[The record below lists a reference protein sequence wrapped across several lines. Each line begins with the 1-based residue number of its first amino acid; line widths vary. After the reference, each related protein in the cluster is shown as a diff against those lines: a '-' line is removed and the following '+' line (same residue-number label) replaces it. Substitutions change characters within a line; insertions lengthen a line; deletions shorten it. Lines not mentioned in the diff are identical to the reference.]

1 VWPLPNAPTS
11 EMLRGTFRALFGGK
25 MRPGNTIFSGLGTT
39 IFSTMSALAIEHGAI
54 NLGQGFPDDEG
65 PVELRE
71 RAAQAIMTGPN
82 QYPPS
87 MGMAELRQA
96 VADHDNRFYGLN
108 VDWQTETLVTSGAT
122 EALADTFLALL
133 NPGDEAILIEPFY
146 DSYLPMVE
154 ATGAEVVTVGLEA
167 PRWDLDLDVLAAAFS
182 DKTKLI
188 VVNTPMNPTGKVF
201 TKAELQG
208 IADLALKYDVYVVLD
223 EVYEHLVYSG
233 VAHETMMTLPGM
245 RDRCVRIASA
255 GKTFSL
261 TGWKIGYV
269 TAAPDLLALVNKAHQ
284 FVTFTTPPA
293 FQLAVAWG
301 LGQGGAYFQNLAT
314 DLEQKRDLLSKGL
327 AAVGFDVV
335 RSDGTYFVT
344 TDISGLG
351 YNGTDLEFCE
361 EITAKA
367 GVGAIPVSPFYK
379 PREGGTGIPRNMVRF
394 CFSKQPEVLEESV
407 FRLKR
412 YFG

>member
-1 VWPLPNAPTS
+1 
-11 EMLRGTFRALFGGK
+11 
-25 MRPGNTIFSGLGTT
+25 MRPGNRVFAGLGTT
-39 IFSTMSALAIEHGAI
+39 IFSTMSALAAEHGAI

-65 PVELRE
+65 PIELRE
-71 RAAQAIMTGPN
+71 RAARIVMEGPN

-87 MGMAELRQA
+87 MGMPALRQA
-96 VADHDNRFYGLN
+96 VADHDNHFYGLG
-108 VDWQTETLVTSGAT
+108 VDWQSEVLVTSGAT
-122 EALADTFLALL
+122 EALADCFLALL

-154 ATGAEVVTVGLEA
+154 ATGARAVTVALEA
-167 PRWDLDLDVLAAAFS
+167 PNWALDEEALAAAFS
-182 DKTKLI
+182 ERTKLI

-201 TKAELQG
+201 SRAEVQT
-208 IADLALKYDVYVVLD
+208 IADLAVRHDAYVILD

-233 VAHETMMTLPGM
+233 AAHETMMALPGM
-245 RDRCVRIASA
+245 RERCVRVASA
-255 GKTFSL
+255 GKSFSL
-261 TGWKIGYV
+261 TGWKVGYI
-269 TAAPDLLALVNKAHQ
+269 TAAPALLALVNKAHQ

-301 LGQGGAYFQNLAT
+301 LGQDDVYFRNLAQ

-327 AAVGFDVV
+327 SATGFGVV
-335 RSDGTYFVT
+335 KADGTYFVT

-351 YNGTDLEFCE
+351 YTGTDLEFCE

-367 GVGAIPVSPFYK
+367 GVSAIPVSPFYK
-379 PREGGTGIPRNMVRF
+379 PRDGGEAIPGNMVRF

>member
-1 VWPLPNAPTS
+1 
-11 EMLRGTFRALFGGK
+11 
-25 MRPGNTIFSGLGTT
+25 MRPGNRVFAGLGTT
-39 IFSTMSALAIEHGAI
+39 IFSTMSALAAEHGAI

-65 PVELRE
+65 PIELRQ
-71 RAAQAIMTGPN
+71 RAAEIVMEGPN

-87 MGMAELRQA
+87 MGMPALRQA
-96 VADHDNRFYGLN
+96 VADHDNHFYGLG
-108 VDWQTETLVTSGAT
+108 VDWQSEVLVTSGAT
-122 EALADTFLALL
+122 EALADCFLALL

-146 DSYLPMVE
+146 DSYLPMVD
-154 ATGAEVVTVGLEA
+154 ATGARAVTVALEA
-167 PRWDLDLDVLAAAFS
+167 PNWDLDEEALAAAFS
-182 DKTKLI
+182 DRTKLI

-201 TKAELQG
+201 SRAELQA
-208 IADLALKYDVYVVLD
+208 IADLAIRHDAYVILD

-233 VAHETMMTLPGM
+233 AAHETMMALPGM
-245 RDRCVRIASA
+245 RERCVRVASA
-255 GKTFSL
+255 GKSFSL
-261 TGWKIGYV
+261 TGWKVGYI
-269 TAAPDLLALVNKAHQ
+269 TAAPALLSLVNKAHQ

-301 LGQGGAYFQNLAT
+301 LGQDDVYFRNLAQ

-327 AAVGFDVV
+327 SATGFDVV
-335 RSDGTYFVT
+335 KADGTYFVT

-351 YNGTDLEFCE
+351 YSGTDLQFCE

-367 GVGAIPVSPFYK
+367 GVSAIPVSPFYK
-379 PREGGTGIPRNMVRF
+379 PRDEGETIPGNMVRF

>member
-1 VWPLPNAPTS
+1 
-11 EMLRGTFRALFGGK
+11 
-25 MRPGNTIFSGLGTT
+25 MRPGNTVFSGLGTT
-39 IFSTMSALAIEHGAI
+39 IFTTMSAMATEHGAI

-71 RAAQAIMTGPN
+71 RAAQAVMAGPN

-87 MGMAELRQA
+87 MGLPDLRKA
-96 VADHDNRFYGLN
+96 VAEHDSRFYGLG
-108 VDWQTETLVTSGAT
+108 VDWETETLVTSGAT
-122 EALADTFLALL
+122 EALADCFLALL

-154 ATGAEVVTVGLEA
+154 ATGARSVTVGLEA
-167 PRWDLDLDVLAAAFS
+167 PHWDLDLDALAAVFS

-201 TKAELQG
+201 TKPELLG
-208 IADLALKYDVYVVLD
+208 IADLALKHDAYVILD

-233 VAHETMMTLPGM
+233 AVHETMMALPDM
-245 RDRCVRIASA
+245 RERCVRIASA

-261 TGWKIGYV
+261 TGWKIGYL
-269 TAAPDLLALVNKAHQ
+269 TAAPDLLALITKAHQ

-301 LGQGGAYFQNLAT
+301 LGQDDAYFQNLAT

-327 AAVGFDVV
+327 ASVGFDVV
-335 RSDGTYFVT
+335 RADGTYFVT
-344 TDISGLG
+344 TDIAGLG
-351 YNGTDLEFCE
+351 YNGSDLDFCK
-361 EITAKA
+361 EITANA
-367 GVGAIPVSPFYK
+367 GVSAIPVSPFYK
-379 PREGGTGIPRNMVRF
+379 PREGEADIPQNMVRF
-394 CFSKQPEVLEESV
+394 CFSKQPEILEESV
-407 FRLKR
+407 LRLKQ

>member
-1 VWPLPNAPTS
+1 
-11 EMLRGTFRALFGGK
+11 

-39 IFSTMSALAIEHGAI
+39 IFTTMSAMAMEHGAI

-71 RAAQAIMTGPN
+71 KAAQAVMAGPN

-87 MGMAELRQA
+87 MGVPELRQA
-96 VADHDNRFYGLN
+96 VADHDTRFYGLE
-108 VDWQTETLVTSGAT
+108 VDWATETLVTSGAT
-122 EALADTFLALL
+122 EALADCFLALL
-133 NPGDEAILIEPFY
+133 NVGDEAILIEPFY

-154 ATGAEVVTVGLEA
+154 ATGARAVTVGLEV
-167 PRWDLDLDVLAAAFS
+167 PHWDLDLEALAAAFS

-208 IADLALKYDVYVVLD
+208 IADLAVKHDAYVILD

-233 VAHETMMTLPGM
+233 AAHETMMALPGM
-245 RDRCVRIASA
+245 RERCVRIASA

-301 LGQGGAYFQNLAT
+301 LNSGLGQGDAYFQNLAT

-335 RSDGTYFVT
+335 RADGTYFVT
-344 TDISGLG
+344 TDISGLR
-351 YNGTDLEFCE
+351 YNGTDLDFCK
-361 EITAKA
+361 EITSKA
-367 GVGAIPVSPFYK
+367 GVSAIPVSPFYK
-379 PREGGTGIPRNMVRF
+379 PSEGGLGIPRNMVRF

-412 YFG
+412 FFG

>member
-1 VWPLPNAPTS
+1 
-11 EMLRGTFRALFGGK
+11 
-25 MRPGNTIFSGLGTT
+25 MRPGNTVFAGLGTT
-39 IFSTMSALAIEHGAI
+39 IFSTMSAMSAEHGAI

-65 PVELRE
+65 PLELRE

-96 VADHDNRFYGLN
+96 VADHDTRFYDLG
-108 VDWQTETLVTSGAT
+108 VDWQSETLVTSGAT

-154 ATGAEVVTVGLEA
+154 ATGAEAVTVGLDA
-167 PRWDLDLDVLAAAFS
+167 PHWDLDMEALAATFS

-201 TKAELQG
+201 TKTELQG
-208 IADLALKYDVYVVLD
+208 IADLALKYDAYVVLD

-233 VAHETMMTLPGM
+233 AAHETMMALPGM

-269 TAAPDLLALVNKAHQ
+269 TAAPSLLALVNKAHQ

-301 LGQGGAYFQNLAT
+301 LGQGDAYFQNLAI

-327 AAVGFDVV
+327 AAVGFEMV

-367 GVGAIPVSPFYK
+367 GVSAIPVSPFYK
-379 PREGGTGIPRNMVRF
+379 PRPGGAGIPRNMVRF

>member
-1 VWPLPNAPTS
+1 
-11 EMLRGTFRALFGGK
+11 
-25 MRPGNTIFSGLGTT
+25 MRPGNTIFSRLGTT
-39 IFSTMSALAIEHGAI
+39 IFSTMSAMAMEHRAI

-71 RAAQAIMTGPN
+71 KAAQAVMAGPN

-87 MGMAELRQA
+87 MGLPELRQA
-96 VADHDNRFYGLN
+96 VADHDTRFYGLD
-108 VDWQTETLVTSGAT
+108 VHWATETLVTSGAT
-122 EALADTFLALL
+122 EALADCFLALL
-133 NPGDEAILIEPFY
+133 NPGDEVILIEPFY

-154 ATGAEVVTVGLEA
+154 ATGARAVTVGLEA
-167 PRWDLDLDVLAAAFS
+167 PHWDLDLDVLTAAFS

-201 TKAELQG
+201 TKPELQG
-208 IADLALKYDVYVVLD
+208 IADLAVKHDAYVILD

-233 VAHETMMTLPGM
+233 AAHETMMALPGM

-269 TAAPDLLALVNKAHQ
+269 TAAPDLLSLVNKAHQ

-301 LGQGGAYFQNLAT
+301 LDSGLGQGDAYFQNLAT

-335 RSDGTYFVT
+335 RADGTYFVT

-351 YNGTDLEFCE
+351 YNGTDLDFCK
-361 EITAKA
+361 EITTKA
-367 GVGAIPVSPFYK
+367 GVSAIPVSPFYK
-379 PREGGTGIPRNMVRF
+379 PREGGVGIPRNMVRF

-412 YFG
+412 FFG

>member
-1 VWPLPNAPTS
+1 
-11 EMLRGTFRALFGGK
+11 
-25 MRPGNTIFSGLGTT
+25 MRPGNTVFSGLGTT
-39 IFSTMSALAIEHGAI
+39 IFSTMSAMATTHGAI

-71 RAAQAIMTGPN
+71 RAAQAVMEGPN

-87 MGMAELRQA
+87 MGLPELRKA
-96 VADHDNRFYGLN
+96 VADHDTRFYGLN
-108 VDWQTETLVTSGAT
+108 IDWETETLVTSGAT

-154 ATGAEVVTVGLEA
+154 ATGAHAVTVALEA
-167 PRWDLDLDVLAAAFS
+167 PHWDLDMDALAAAFTE
-182 DKTKLI
+182 KTKLI

-201 TKAELQG
+201 TKEELQG
-208 IADLALKYDVYVVLD
+208 IADLALKHDAYVVLD

-233 VAHETMMTLPGM
+233 AVHETIMALPGM
-245 RDRCVRIASA
+245 RDRCIRIASA
-255 GKTFSL
+255 GKSFSL
-261 TGWKIGYV
+261 TGWKIGYI
-269 TAAPDLLALVNKAHQ
+269 TAAADLLTLVNKAHQ

-293 FQLAVAWG
+293 FQRAVAWG
-301 LGQGGAYFQNLAT
+301 LMQDDAYFRNLAS

-327 AAVGFDVV
+327 GAVGFDVV
-335 RSDGTYFVT
+335 RADGTYFVT

-351 YNGTDLEFCE
+351 FNGTDLDFCE
-361 EITAKA
+361 EITQKA
-367 GVGAIPVSPFYK
+367 GVSAIPVSPFYK
-379 PREGGTGIPRNMVRF
+379 PRTGDGGIPANMVRF

>member
-1 VWPLPNAPTS
+1 
-11 EMLRGTFRALFGGK
+11 
-25 MRPGNTIFSGLGTT
+25 MRPGNRVFAALGTT
-39 IFSTMSALAIEHGAI
+39 IFSTMSALATQHGAI

-65 PVELRE
+65 PVELRQ
-71 RAAQAIMTGPN
+71 RAAQIVMEGPN

-87 MGMAELRQA
+87 MGLPVLRQA
-96 VADHDNRFYGLN
+96 VADHDNHFYDLA
-108 VDWQTETLVTSGAT
+108 VDWQSEVLVTSGAT
-122 EALADTFLALL
+122 EALADCFLALL

-154 ATGAEVVTVGLEA
+154 ATGARAVTVALEA
-167 PRWDLDLDVLAAAFS
+167 PKWALDTDALARAFS

-188 VVNTPMNPTGKVF
+188 VVNTPMNPTSKVF
-201 TKAELQG
+201 THEELGAIAE
-208 IADLALKYDVYVVLD
+208 LALKYDAYVILD
-223 EVYEHLVYSG
+223 EVYEHLVFSG
-233 VAHETMMTLPGM
+233 KAHQTMMAMPGM

-255 GKTFSL
+255 GKSFSL
-261 TGWKIGYV
+261 TGWKVGYV

-301 LGQGGAYFQNLAT
+301 LGQDDVYFKNLAT
-314 DLEQKRDLLSKGL
+314 DLEHKRDLLSKGL
-327 AAVGFDVV
+327 SVVGFDVV
-335 RSDGTYFVT
+335 QADGTYFVT
-344 TDISGLG
+344 TDIGGLG
-351 YNGTDLEFCE
+351 YKGTDMDFCQ

-367 GVGAIPVSPFYK
+367 GVSAIPVSAFFK
-379 PREGGTGIPRNMVRF
+379 PREAGPAIPRNMVRF

>member
-1 VWPLPNAPTS
+1 
-11 EMLRGTFRALFGGK
+11 
-25 MRPGNTIFSGLGTT
+25 MRPGNKVFSGLGTT
-39 IFSTMSALAIEHGAI
+39 IFSTMSALAVEHGAI

-65 PVELRE
+65 PLELRE
-71 RAAQAIMTGPN
+71 RAAEAIMAGPN

-96 VADHDNRFYGLN
+96 VANHDNQFYRLG

-122 EALADTFLALL
+122 EALADAFLALL
-133 NPGDEAILIEPFY
+133 NPGDEAILLEPFY

-154 ATGAEVVTVGLEA
+154 ATGAQAVTVALEA
-167 PRWDLDLDVLAAAFS
+167 PHWDLDLDVLAAAFS
-182 DKTKLI
+182 DQTKLI

-201 TKAELQG
+201 TKMELQG
-208 IADLALKYDVYVVLD
+208 IAELALKHDAYVVLD
-223 EVYEHLVYSG
+223 EVYEHLVYAG
-233 VAHETMMTLPGM
+233 AAHETMMAIPGM
-245 RDRCVRIASA
+245 RDRCIRIASA

-301 LGQGGAYFQNLAT
+301 LEQGLKEGGTYFQNLAT

-327 AAVGFDVV
+327 VAVGFDAV

-351 YNGTDLEFCE
+351 YNGTDMDFCQ

-367 GVGAIPVSPFYK
+367 GVSAIPVSPFYK
-379 PREGGTGIPRNMVRF
+379 PRPGGIGIPSNMVRF

>member
-1 VWPLPNAPTS
+1 
-11 EMLRGTFRALFGGK
+11 
-25 MRPGNTIFSGLGTT
+25 MRPGNRVFAGLGTT
-39 IFSTMSALAIEHGAI
+39 IFSTMSALAAEHGAI

-65 PVELRE
+65 PIELRQ
-71 RAAQAIMTGPN
+71 RAAQIVMEGPN

-87 MGMAELRQA
+87 MGMPALRQA
-96 VADHDNRFYGLN
+96 VADHDNHFYGLG
-108 VDWQTETLVTSGAT
+108 VDWQSEVLVTSGAT
-122 EALADTFLALL
+122 EALADCFLALL

-146 DSYLPMVE
+146 DSYLPMVD
-154 ATGAEVVTVGLEA
+154 ATGARAVTVALEA
-167 PRWDLDLDVLAAAFS
+167 PNWDLDEEALAAAFS
-182 DKTKLI
+182 DRTKLI

-201 TKAELQG
+201 SRTELQA
-208 IADLALKYDVYVVLD
+208 IADLAIRHDAYVILD

-233 VAHETMMTLPGM
+233 AAHETMMALPGM
-245 RDRCVRIASA
+245 RQRCVRVASA
-255 GKTFSL
+255 GKSFSL
-261 TGWKIGYV
+261 TGWKVGYI
-269 TAAPDLLALVNKAHQ
+269 TAAPALLSLVNKAHQ

-301 LGQGGAYFQNLAT
+301 LGQDDVYFRNLAQ

-327 AAVGFDVV
+327 SATGFDVV
-335 RSDGTYFVT
+335 KADGTYFVT

-351 YNGTDLEFCE
+351 YTGTDLQFCE

-367 GVGAIPVSPFYK
+367 GVSAIPVSPFYK
-379 PREGGTGIPRNMVRF
+379 PRDGGEAIPGNMVRF

>member
-1 VWPLPNAPTS
+1 
-11 EMLRGTFRALFGGK
+11 
-25 MRPGNTIFSGLGTT
+25 MRPGNKVFSGLGTT
-39 IFSTMSALAIEHGAI
+39 IFSTMSALAVEHGAI

-65 PVELRE
+65 PLELRE
-71 RAAQAIMTGPN
+71 RAAEAIMAGPN

-96 VADHDNRFYGLN
+96 VANHDNQFYRLG

-122 EALADTFLALL
+122 EALADAFLALL
-133 NPGDEAILIEPFY
+133 NPGDEAILLEPFY

-154 ATGAEVVTVGLEA
+154 ATGAQAVTVALEA
-167 PRWDLDLDVLAAAFS
+167 PHWDLDLDVLAAAFS
-182 DKTKLI
+182 DQTKLI

-201 TKAELQG
+201 TKMELQG
-208 IADLALKYDVYVVLD
+208 IAELALKHDAYVVLD
-223 EVYEHLVYSG
+223 EVYEHLVYAG
-233 VAHETMMTLPGM
+233 AAHETMMALPGM
-245 RDRCVRIASA
+245 RDRCIRIASA

-301 LGQGGAYFQNLAT
+301 LEQGLKEGGTYFQNLAT

-327 AAVGFDVV
+327 VAVGFDAV

-351 YNGTDLEFCE
+351 YNGTDMDFCQ

-367 GVGAIPVSPFYK
+367 GVSAIPVSPFYK
-379 PREGGTGIPRNMVRF
+379 PRPGGIGIPSNMVRF

>member
-1 VWPLPNAPTS
+1 MKAGNAV
-11 EMLRGTFRALFGGK
+11 FQK
-25 MRPGNTIFSGLGTT
+25 LGTT
-39 IFSTMSALAIEHGAI
+39 IFSTMSGLATQHGAI

-65 PVELRE
+65 PLELRQ
-71 RAAQAIMTGPN
+71 RAAQVVMEGPN

-87 MGMAELRQA
+87 MGMPALRQA
-96 VADHDNRFYGLN
+96 VAAHDNHFYGLG
-108 VDWQTETLVTSGAT
+108 VDWEREVLVASGAT
-122 EALADTFLALL
+122 EALADCFLSLL
-133 NPGDEAILIEPFY
+133 NPGEEAILIEPFY

-154 ATGAEVVTVGLEA
+154 ATGAKAVTVALEA
-167 PRWDLDLDVLAAAFS
+167 PNWVLDTDALASAFS

-201 TKAELQG
+201 TTDELKS
-208 IADLALKYDVYVVLD
+208 IADLALKHDAYVILD

-233 VAHETMMTLPGM
+233 AAHKTMMAMPDM
-245 RDRCVRIASA
+245 RDRCIRIGSA
-255 GKTFSL
+255 GKSFSL
-261 TGWKIGYV
+261 TGWKVGYV
-269 TAAPDLLALVNKAHQ
+269 TAAPELLALINKAHQ

-301 LGQGGAYFQNLAT
+301 LGQDDTYFKNLAT

-327 AAVGFDVV
+327 SATGFDVV
-335 RSDGTYFVT
+335 HADGTYFVT
-344 TDISGLG
+344 TDIRGLA
-351 YNGTDLEFCE
+351 YKGTDFEFCE
-361 EITAKA
+361 EITRKA
-367 GVGAIPVSPFYK
+367 CVSAIPISPFYK
-379 PREGGTGIPRNMVRF
+379 PRESGPEIPRNMVRF

>member
-1 VWPLPNAPTS
+1 
-11 EMLRGTFRALFGGK
+11 MQ
-25 MRPGNTIFSGLGTT
+25 PGNAVFSGLGTT
-39 IFSTMSALAIEHGAI
+39 IFSTMSAMAMEHGAI

-71 RAAQAIMTGPN
+71 RAAQAIMAGPN

-87 MGMAELRQA
+87 MGLPELRKA
-96 VADHDNRFYGLN
+96 VANHDTRFYGLD

-122 EALADTFLALL
+122 EALADCFLALL
-133 NPGDEAILIEPFY
+133 NAGDEAILIEPFY

-154 ATGAEVVTVGLEA
+154 ATGAHAVTVGLEA
-167 PRWDLDLDVLAAAFS
+167 PNWNLDLEMLAGAFS

-208 IADLALKYDVYVVLD
+208 IADLARKHDAYVILD
-223 EVYEHLVYSG
+223 EVYEHLVYAG
-233 VAHETMMTLPGM
+233 AAHETMMALPGM

-293 FQLAVAWG
+293 FQIAVAWG
-301 LGQGGAYFQNLAT
+301 LGQGDAYFQNLAT

-351 YNGTDLEFCE
+351 YSRTDLDFCK
-361 EITAKA
+361 EITANA
-367 GVGAIPVSPFYK
+367 GVSAIPVSPFYK
-379 PREGGTGIPRNMVRF
+379 PREGGIGIPRNMVRF

-412 YFG
+412 FFG